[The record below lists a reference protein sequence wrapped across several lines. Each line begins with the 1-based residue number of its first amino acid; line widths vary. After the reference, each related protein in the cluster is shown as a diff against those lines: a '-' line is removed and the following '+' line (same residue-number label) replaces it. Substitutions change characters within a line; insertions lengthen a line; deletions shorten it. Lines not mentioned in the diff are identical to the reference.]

1 MEERNIFPRFGTAR
15 VLEASGSL
23 GCGIAAAAMQRKSTK
38 VAALATV
45 VTLAW
50 LVVLIPGPASA
61 AKSQVIELD
70 EANWDRMLA
79 EEWLVE
85 FYAPWCPACK
95 NLAPIWDDLSTWSDD
110 LNIKIAKVD
119 VTTSPG
125 LSGRFFVTALP
136 TIFHV
141 LNGEFRQY
149 KGARDL
155 NTLMTFIEEKKW
167 QALDPVSAWSKP
179 DSIQM
184 SLVSQFFKLSNF
196 LKEVNVMLSKEYGL
210 PTWGSYALFAIGTIL
225 LGAILGLILVCVIDF
240 MFPPKSAQRK
250 SFSEHKRNLK
260 NETEAEDLKGDELE
274 DEDENLEETGGV
286 QDEEENE
293 DDAEETSDGEK
304 FSGSDSEEVPE
315 SDRKKQ
321 DDEPAKKDEDEEVTK
336 KKEPA
341 GSPDVRK
348 RRTRKAD

>member
-1 MEERNIFPRFGTAR
+1 MRFR
-15 VLEASGSL
+15 VG
-23 GCGIAAAAMQRKSTK
+23 RF
-38 VAALATV
+38 AAL
-45 VTLAW
+45 
-50 LVVLIPGPASA
+50 LVVLGFVGWLNPINA

-70 EANWDRMLA
+70 ESNWDRMLT

-95 NLAPIWDDLSTWSDD
+95 NLAPVWDDLSTWSDD
-110 LNIKIAKVD
+110 LSIKTAKVD

-149 KGARDL
+149 KGPRDL
-155 NTLMTFIEEKKW
+155 NSLMTFVEEKKW
-167 QALDPVSAWSKP
+167 QQLEPVSAWSKP

-184 SLVSQFFKLSNF
+184 SLVSQFFKLSHF
-196 LKEVNVMLSKEYGL
+196 LKEVNTMLSKEYGL
-210 PTWGSYALFAIGTIL
+210 PVWGTYALFAIGTIL

-250 SFSEHKRNLK
+250 SFSEHKKNLQHEK
-260 NETEAEDLKGDELE
+260 MGEDIKGDELE
-274 DEDENLEETGGV
+274 DENEQAAGV
-286 QDEEENE
+286 QDEEEDE
-293 DDAEETSDGEK
+293 VDESSDGEK
-304 FSGSDSEEVPE
+304 YSGSDLEEAPE
-315 SDRKKQ
+315 SEQKD
-321 DDEPAKKDEDEEVTK
+321 DDEKKEKDAPAPSPNASPEEESKKDTN
-336 KKEPA
+336 A

-348 RRTRKAD
+348 RKPRKAD

>member
-1 MEERNIFPRFGTAR
+1 MQQLRGGR
-15 VLEASGSL
+15 
-23 GCGIAAAAMQRKSTK
+23 IA
-38 VAALATV
+38 
-45 VTLAW
+45 TL
-50 LVVLIPGPASA
+50 LVVLGVVVGSWIDPTRA

-70 EANWDRMLA
+70 ESNWDRMLT

-95 NLAPIWDDLSTWSDD
+95 NLAPVWDDLSTWSDD
-110 LNIKIAKVD
+110 LNIKTAKVD

-149 KGARDL
+149 KGPRDL
-155 NTLMTFIEEKKW
+155 NSLMTFVEEKKW
-167 QALDPVSAWSKP
+167 QQLEPVSAWSKP

-184 SLVSQFFKLSNF
+184 SLVSQFFKLSHF
-196 LKEVNVMLSKEYGL
+196 LKEVNTMLSKEYGL
-210 PTWGSYALFAIGTIL
+210 PVWGSYALFAIGTIL

-250 SFSEHKRNLK
+250 SFSEHKKNLK
-260 NETEAEDLKGDELE
+260 HEKVAEEIKGDELE
-274 DEDENLEETGGV
+274 DEDEQAGTGV
-286 QDEEENE
+286 QDEAEEE
-293 DDAEETSDGEK
+293 DETSDGEK
-304 FSGSDSEEVPE
+304 NSGSDSEEDSEPKE
-315 SDRKKQ
+315 
-321 DDEPAKKDEDEEVTK
+321 DEKEEEEPIPAAPPSPKEEAKKKDTN
-336 KKEPA
+336 A

-348 RRTRKAD
+348 RKSRKAD

>member
-1 MEERNIFPRFGTAR
+1 MQERIRTVALGTALL
-15 VLEASGSL
+15 VGWLALIGS
-23 GCGIAAAAMQRKSTK
+23 
-38 VAALATV
+38 
-45 VTLAW
+45 
-50 LVVLIPGPASA
+50 PASA

-70 EANWDRMLA
+70 EANWDRMLT

-149 KGARDL
+149 KGSRDL

-167 QALDPVSAWSKP
+167 QSLEPVSAWSKP

-210 PTWGSYALFAIGTIL
+210 PTWGSYALFAVGTIL

-260 NETEAEDLKGDELE
+260 NEKEMEDLKGDELE
-274 DEDENLEETGGV
+274 DEDENQEETAGV
-286 QDEEENE
+286 QDEEVEEE
-293 DDAEETSDGEK
+293 DVDETSDGEK
-304 FSGSDSEEVPE
+304 YSGSDSEEVPE
-315 SDRKKQ
+315 SDRKEEKEA
-321 DDEPAKKDEDEEVTK
+321 DEPVKKDEKQEEEEEEVTK

>member
-1 MEERNIFPRFGTAR
+1 MHFRVGRF
-15 VLEASGSL
+15 
-23 GCGIAAAAMQRKSTK
+23 
-38 VAALATV
+38 AAL
-45 VTLAW
+45 
-50 LVVLIPGPASA
+50 LVVLGSVGLMNPASA

-70 EANWDRMLA
+70 ESNWDRMLT

-95 NLAPIWDDLSTWSDD
+95 NLAPVWDDLSTWSDD
-110 LNIKIAKVD
+110 LNIKTAKVD

-155 NTLMTFIEEKKW
+155 NSLMTFVEEKKW
-167 QALDPVSAWSKP
+167 QQLEPVSAWSKP
-179 DSIQM
+179 DSLQM
-184 SLVSQFFKLSNF
+184 SLVSQFFKLSHF
-196 LKEVNVMLSKEYGL
+196 LKEVNTMLSKEYGL
-210 PTWGSYALFAIGTIL
+210 PVWGSYALFAIGTIL

-250 SFSEHKRNLK
+250 SFSEHKKNLQ
-260 NETEAEDLKGDELE
+260 NEQVAEDIKGDELE
-274 DEDENLEETGGV
+274 DEDEQVAGV
-286 QDEEENE
+286 QDEEGDEEEEEEE
-293 DDAEETSDGEK
+293 DVNETSDGEK
-304 FSGSDSEEVPE
+304 YSGSDSEEAPE
-315 SDRKKQ
+315 SEQKE
-321 DDEPAKKDEDEEVTK
+321 DDAETKEKESPAPSPKASPKEETK
-336 KKEPA
+336 KKDTNA

-348 RRTRKAD
+348 RKSRKAD

>member
-1 MEERNIFPRFGTAR
+1 MKMQLR
-15 VLEASGSL
+15 VGR
-23 GCGIAAAAMQRKSTK
+23 IAA
-38 VAALATV
+38 L
-45 VTLAW
+45 
-50 LVVLIPGPASA
+50 LVVLGLVGWTNPTSA

-70 EANWDRMLA
+70 ESNWDRMLT

-95 NLAPIWDDLSTWSDD
+95 NLAPVWDDLSTWSDD
-110 LNIKIAKVD
+110 LNIKTAKVD

-149 KGARDL
+149 KGPRDL
-155 NTLMTFIEEKKW
+155 NSLMTFVEEKKW
-167 QALDPVSAWSKP
+167 QQLEPVSAWSKP

-184 SLVSQFFKLSNF
+184 SLVSQFFKLSHF
-196 LKEVNVMLSKEYGL
+196 LKEVNTMLSKEYGL
-210 PTWGSYALFAIGTIL
+210 PVWGSYALFAIGTIL

-250 SFSEHKRNLK
+250 SFSEHKKNLQ
-260 NETEAEDLKGDELE
+260 NEKVPEDIKGDELE
-274 DEDENLEETGGV
+274 DEDEQTAGV
-286 QDEEENE
+286 QDEELDEE
-293 DDAEETSDGEK
+293 DEEDANETSDGEK
-304 FSGSDSEEVPE
+304 YSGSDSEEAPE
-315 SDRKKQ
+315 SEQK
-321 DDEPAKKDEDEEVTK
+321 DDAEKEDKESPVPAPKASPKEEPEQKKDTN
-336 KKEPA
+336 A

-348 RRTRKAD
+348 RKSRKAD

>member
-1 MEERNIFPRFGTAR
+1 MRFR
-15 VLEASGSL
+15 VGRF
-23 GCGIAAAAMQRKSTK
+23 AAP
-38 VAALATV
+38 L
-45 VTLAW
+45 
-50 LVVLIPGPASA
+50 LVVLGFVGWLNPTNA

-70 EANWDRMLA
+70 ESNWDRMLT

-95 NLAPIWDDLSTWSDD
+95 NLAPVWDDLSTWSDD
-110 LNIKIAKVD
+110 LNIKTAKVD

-149 KGARDL
+149 KGPRDL
-155 NTLMTFIEEKKW
+155 NSLMTFVEEKKW
-167 QALDPVSAWSKP
+167 QQLEPVSAWSKP

-184 SLVSQFFKLSNF
+184 SLVSQFFKLSHF
-196 LKEVNVMLSKEYGL
+196 LKEVNTMLSKEYGL
-210 PTWGSYALFAIGTIL
+210 PVWGTYALFAIGTIL

-250 SFSEHKRNLK
+250 SFSEHKKNLQHEK
-260 NETEAEDLKGDELE
+260 IAEDIKGDELE
-274 DEDENLEETGGV
+274 DEDEQAAGV
-286 QDEEENE
+286 QDEEEDEE
-293 DDAEETSDGEK
+293 DETSDGEK
-304 FSGSDSEEVPE
+304 YSGSDSEEAPE
-315 SDRKKQ
+315 SEQ
-321 DDEPAKKDEDEEVTK
+321 KDEDE
-336 KKEPA
+336 KKEKDAPAPSPNASPEEESKKDTTA

-348 RRTRKAD
+348 RKPRKAD

>member
-1 MEERNIFPRFGTAR
+1 
-15 VLEASGSL
+15 
-23 GCGIAAAAMQRKSTK
+23 MQ
-38 VAALATV
+38 LATSQKV
-45 VTLAW
+45 RPGGGTRITMVTVMVAMAFGWLA
-50 LVVLIPGPASA
+50 LIGPASA

-70 EANWDRMLA
+70 ESNWDRMLA

-95 NLAPIWDDLSTWSDD
+95 NLVPIWDDLATWSDD

-149 KGARDL
+149 KGTRDL
-155 NTLMTFIEEKKW
+155 NSLMTFIEEKKW
-167 QALDPVSAWSKP
+167 QTLEPVSAWSKP
-179 DSIQM
+179 DSLQM
-184 SLVSQFFKLSNF
+184 SLVSQFFKLSHF

-210 PTWGSYALFAIGTIL
+210 PVWGSYALFAIGTIL

-250 SFSEHKRNLK
+250 SFSEHKQNLK
-260 NETEAEDLKGDELE
+260 HDNVSEDLRGDDLE
-274 DEDENLEETGGV
+274 DEDEQAGV
-286 QDEEENE
+286 QDEEDEADE
-293 DDAEETSDGEK
+293 DDETSDGEK
-304 FSGSDSEEVPE
+304 YSGSDSEEAPE
-315 SDRKKQ
+315 SDRKERGSAPGSPK
-321 DDEPAKKDEDEEVTK
+321 EVSKKDA
-336 KKEPA
+336 A

-348 RRTRKAD
+348 RKTRKAD

>member
-1 MEERNIFPRFGTAR
+1 MQERIRTVALVTAL
-15 VLEASGSL
+15 VGWLALVGS
-23 GCGIAAAAMQRKSTK
+23 
-38 VAALATV
+38 
-45 VTLAW
+45 
-50 LVVLIPGPASA
+50 PASA
-61 AKSQVIELD
+61 AKSQVIELNED
-70 EANWDRMLA
+70 NWDRMLK

-149 KGARDL
+149 KGSRDL

-167 QALDPVSAWSKP
+167 QSLEPVSAWSRP

-196 LKEVNVMLSKEYGL
+196 LKEINVMLSKEYGL
-210 PTWGSYALFAIGTIL
+210 PSWGSYALFAVGTIL
-225 LGAILGLILVCVIDF
+225 LGAIMGLILVCVLDF
-240 MFPPKSAQRK
+240 MIPPKSTKRK

-260 NETEAEDLKGDELE
+260 NEKDTEDLKGDELE
-274 DEDENLEETGGV
+274 DENENQEAEDTDETSEGEKYSNSDTE
-286 QDEEENE
+286 DEPEE
-293 DDAEETSDGEK
+293 DDKKKEK
-304 FSGSDSEEVPE
+304 DADV
-315 SDRKKQ
+315 
-321 DDEPAKKDEDEEVTK
+321 PAKKDEEQEAKKEAKEEAKEDAEEEEVTK
-336 KKEPA
+336 KKESA

>member
-1 MEERNIFPRFGTAR
+1 MQIPPRRDFRKTLNPLEMVPTTVLLTAS
-15 VLEASGSL
+15 LL
-23 GCGIAAAAMQRKSTK
+23 GCLAVISTAA
-38 VAALATV
+38 
-45 VTLAW
+45 
-50 LVVLIPGPASA
+50 A

-70 EANWDRMLA
+70 ESNWDRMLKD
-79 EEWLVE
+79 EWLVE

-110 LNIKIAKVD
+110 LSIKTAKVD

-149 KGARDL
+149 KGPRDL
-155 NTLMTFIEEKKW
+155 NSLMTFVEEKKW
-167 QALDPVSAWSKP
+167 QTVEPVSAWSKP

-184 SLVSQFFKLSNF
+184 SLVSQFFKLSHF

-210 PTWGSYALFAIGTIL
+210 PTWGAYALFAVGTIL

-250 SFSEHKRNLK
+250 SFSEHKKSLN
-260 NETEAEDLKGDELE
+260 NDNGTEDLKGDELE
-274 DEDENLEETGGV
+274 DEDEQAGV
-286 QDEEENE
+286 QDEEDVEEE
-293 DDAEETSDGEK
+293 DVESSEGEK

-315 SDRKKQ
+315 SDRKESAA
-321 DDEPAKKDEDEEVTK
+321 DEKEKEGKTTAEDSPKSDKKTDE
-336 KKEPA
+336 A

-348 RRTRKAD
+348 RRSRKAD

>member
-1 MEERNIFPRFGTAR
+1 MQRNK
-15 VLEASGSL
+15 
-23 GCGIAAAAMQRKSTK
+23 AATWAAM
-38 VAALATV
+38 
-45 VTLAW
+45 TLAACCC
-50 LVVLIPGPASA
+50 LLALIGPASA

-70 EANWDRMLA
+70 EANWDRMLT

-110 LNIKIAKVD
+110 LSIKIAKVD

-149 KGARDL
+149 KGSRDL

-167 QALDPVSAWSKP
+167 QALEPVSAWSKP
-179 DSIQM
+179 DSLQM

-210 PTWGSYALFAIGTIL
+210 PPWGSYALFAVGTIL

-250 SFSEHKRNLK
+250 SFSEHKRSLN
-260 NETEAEDLKGDELE
+260 NEKETEDLKGDELE
-274 DEDENLEETGGV
+274 DEDENREETGGV
-286 QDEEENE
+286 QDEEEE
-293 DDAEETSDGEK
+293 ADETSDGEK
-304 FSGSDSEEVPE
+304 YSGSDSEEVPE
-315 SDRKKQ
+315 SERKKE
-321 DDEPAKKDEDEEVTK
+321 DAEPEKPAKKEEAEEEEEVTK
-336 KKEPA
+336 KKESA

>member
-1 MEERNIFPRFGTAR
+1 MPQPARNI
-15 VLEASGSL
+15 L
-23 GCGIAAAAMQRKSTK
+23 
-38 VAALATV
+38 
-45 VTLAW
+45 
-50 LVVLIPGPASA
+50 LVVAFAGWFAAFCPVTA
-61 AKSQVIELD
+61 AKSRVIELD
-70 EANWDRMLA
+70 ESNWDRMLK

-95 NLAPIWDDLSTWSDD
+95 SLTPIWDDLSTWSDD
-110 LNIKIAKVD
+110 LNIKTAKVD

-149 KGARDL
+149 KGPRDL
-155 NTLMTFIEEKKW
+155 NSLMTFIEEKKW
-167 QALDPVSAWSKP
+167 QTLEPVSAWSKP

-184 SLVSQFFKLSNF
+184 SLVSQFFKLSHF

-210 PTWGSYALFAIGTIL
+210 PTWASYALFAIGTIL
-225 LGAILGLILVCVIDF
+225 LGAILGLILVCIIDF

-250 SFSEHKRNLK
+250 SFSEHKKSLK
-260 NETEAEDLKGDELE
+260 HDSVHDELKGDELE
-274 DEDENLEETGGV
+274 DEDEQAGV

-293 DDAEETSDGEK
+293 DGDDETSEGEK
-304 FSGSDSEEVPE
+304 NSGSDSEEEEPE
-315 SDRKKQ
+315 S
-321 DDEPAKKDEDEEVTK
+321 E
-336 KKEPA
+336 KKEDSPKVTENKDAA

-348 RRTRKAD
+348 RKPRKAD

>member
-1 MEERNIFPRFGTAR
+1 MH
-15 VLEASGSL
+15 LEVSQRL
-23 GCGIAAAAMQRKSTK
+23 GLGLTTKEPETGRDATMQRNR
-38 VAALATV
+38 ATAWAV
-45 VTLAW
+45 VTALAW
-50 LVVLIPGPASA
+50 LALIASPASA

-70 EANWDRMLA
+70 EANWDRMLT

-149 KGARDL
+149 KGSRDL

-167 QALDPVSAWSKP
+167 QALEPVSAWSKP

-210 PTWGSYALFAIGTIL
+210 PPWGSYALFAIGTIL

-250 SFSEHKRNLK
+250 SFSEHKRSLN
-260 NETEAEDLKGDELE
+260 NEKETEDLKGDELE
-274 DEDENLEETGGV
+274 DEDEIQEETGGV
-286 QDEEENE
+286 QDEQDNEEE
-293 DDAEETSDGEK
+293 ADETSDGEK
-304 FSGSDSEEVPE
+304 YSGSDSEEVPE
-315 SDRKKQ
+315 SDRKKE
-321 DDEPAKKDEDEEVTK
+321 DAEPEKPAKKDEEEEEELTK
-336 KKEPA
+336 KKESA

>member
-1 MEERNIFPRFGTAR
+1 MQERRIRT
-15 VLEASGSL
+15 V
-23 GCGIAAAAMQRKSTK
+23 
-38 VAALATV
+38 ALATALLV
-45 VTLAW
+45 GWLA
-50 LVVLIPGPASA
+50 LIGSPASA

-70 EANWDRMLA
+70 EANWDRMLT

-149 KGARDL
+149 KGSRDL

-167 QALDPVSAWSKP
+167 QALEPVSAWSKP

-210 PTWGSYALFAIGTIL
+210 PTWGSYALFAVGTIL

-250 SFSEHKRNLK
+250 SFSEHKRNLN
-260 NETEAEDLKGDELE
+260 NEKDTEDLKGDELE
-274 DEDENLEETGGV
+274 DEDENQEETAGV
-286 QDEEENE
+286 QDEEE
-293 DDAEETSDGEK
+293 DETSEGEK
-304 FSGSDSEEVPE
+304 YSGSDSEEVPE
-315 SDRKKQ
+315 SDRKEEK
-321 DDEPAKKDEDEEVTK
+321 DADEPAKKDEKQEEEEEEVTK
-336 KKEPA
+336 KKESA

>member
-1 MEERNIFPRFGTAR
+1 MQERIGAT
-15 VLEASGSL
+15 V
-23 GCGIAAAAMQRKSTK
+23 
-38 VAALATV
+38 ALALCCCW
-45 VTLAW
+45 LA
-50 LVVLIPGPASA
+50 LIGPASA

-70 EANWDRMLA
+70 EANWDRMLT

-110 LNIKIAKVD
+110 LSIKIAKVD

-149 KGARDL
+149 KGSRDL

-167 QALDPVSAWSKP
+167 QSLEPVSSWSKP

-196 LKEVNVMLSKEYGL
+196 LKELNVMLSKEYGL

-250 SFSEHKRNLK
+250 SFSEHKRSLK
-260 NETEAEDLKGDELE
+260 NEKETEDLKGDELE
-274 DEDENLEETGGV
+274 DEDENQEETAGGV
-286 QDEEENE
+286 QDEEE

-304 FSGSDSEEVPE
+304 YSGSDSEEVPE
-315 SDRKKQ
+315 SDRKK
-321 DDEPAKKDEDEEVTK
+321 DADADEPAKKDVAEKEEEEEEVTK
-336 KKEPA
+336 KKESA

>member
-1 MEERNIFPRFGTAR
+1 
-15 VLEASGSL
+15 
-23 GCGIAAAAMQRKSTK
+23 MQRNKT
-38 VAALATV
+38 ALAV

-50 LVVLIPGPASA
+50 LALIGGPASA

-70 EANWDRMLA
+70 EANWDRMLT

-141 LNGEFRQY
+141 LDGEFRQY
-149 KGARDL
+149 KGSRDL

-167 QALDPVSAWSKP
+167 QALEPVSSWSKP

-210 PTWGSYALFAIGTIL
+210 PPWGSYALFAVGTIL

-250 SFSEHKRNLK
+250 SFSEHKRSLN
-260 NETEAEDLKGDELE
+260 NEKETEDLKGDELE
-274 DEDENLEETGGV
+274 DEDENQEETAGV
-286 QDEEENE
+286 QDEE
-293 DDAEETSDGEK
+293 DADETSDGEK
-304 FSGSDSEEVPE
+304 YSGSDSEEVPE
-315 SDRKKQ
+315 SDRKKE
-321 DDEPAKKDEDEEVTK
+321 DAEPEKPSKKDEEEVTK
-336 KKEPA
+336 KKESA

>member
-1 MEERNIFPRFGTAR
+1 MQQLRGGR
-15 VLEASGSL
+15 
-23 GCGIAAAAMQRKSTK
+23 IA
-38 VAALATV
+38 
-45 VTLAW
+45 TL
-50 LVVLIPGPASA
+50 LVVLGVVVGSWIDPTRA

-70 EANWDRMLA
+70 ESNWDRMLT

-95 NLAPIWDDLSTWSDD
+95 NLAPVWDDLSTWSDD
-110 LNIKIAKVD
+110 LNIKTAKVD

-149 KGARDL
+149 KGPRDL
-155 NTLMTFIEEKKW
+155 NSLMTFVEEKKW
-167 QALDPVSAWSKP
+167 QQLEPVSAWSKP

-184 SLVSQFFKLSNF
+184 SLVSQFFKLSHF
-196 LKEVNVMLSKEYGL
+196 LKEVNTMLSKEYGL
-210 PTWGSYALFAIGTIL
+210 PVWGSYALFAIGTIL

-250 SFSEHKRNLK
+250 SFSEHKKNLK
-260 NETEAEDLKGDELE
+260 HEKVAEEIKGDELE
-274 DEDENLEETGGV
+274 DEDEQAGTGV
-286 QDEEENE
+286 QDEAEEE
-293 DDAEETSDGEK
+293 DETSDGEK
-304 FSGSDSEEVPE
+304 NSGSDSEED
-315 SDRKKQ
+315 S
-321 DDEPAKKDEDEEVTK
+321 EPKEEDKEEEEPIPAAPPSPKEEAKKKDTN
-336 KKEPA
+336 A

-348 RRTRKAD
+348 RKSRKAD

>member
-1 MEERNIFPRFGTAR
+1 MLRNRTAKATT
-15 VLEASGSL
+15 V
-23 GCGIAAAAMQRKSTK
+23 
-38 VAALATV
+38 ALAA
-45 VTLAW
+45 VTTLLA
-50 LVVLIPGPASA
+50 LIASCPASA

-70 EANWDRMLA
+70 EANWDRMLT

-149 KGARDL
+149 KGSRDL

-167 QALDPVSAWSKP
+167 QALEPVSAWSKP

-210 PTWGSYALFAIGTIL
+210 PAWGSYALFAVGTIL

-250 SFSEHKRNLK
+250 SFSEHKRSLS
-260 NETEAEDLKGDELE
+260 NEKETEDLKGDELV
-274 DEDENLEETGGV
+274 DEDENQEETGGGV
-286 QDEEENE
+286 QDEE
-293 DDAEETSDGEK
+293 DADETSDGEK
-304 FSGSDSEEVPE
+304 YSGSDSEEVPE
-315 SDRKKQ
+315 SEPKKEE
-321 DDEPAKKDEDEEVTK
+321 DAEPEKPAKKDEEEEEVASK
-336 KKEPA
+336 KKESA

>member
-1 MEERNIFPRFGTAR
+1 
-15 VLEASGSL
+15 
-23 GCGIAAAAMQRKSTK
+23 MQRNRA
-38 VAALATV
+38 AALAAV
-45 VTLAW
+45 VTTLGWLA
-50 LVVLIPGPASA
+50 LIGSPASA

-70 EANWDRMLA
+70 EANWDRMLT

-149 KGARDL
+149 KGSRDL
-155 NTLMTFIEEKKW
+155 NTLMTFVEEKKW
-167 QALDPVSAWSKP
+167 QALEPVSAWSKP

-210 PTWGSYALFAIGTIL
+210 PAWGSYALFAIGTIL

-250 SFSEHKRNLK
+250 SFSEHKRSLN
-260 NETEAEDLKGDELE
+260 NEKEAEDLKGDELE
-274 DEDENLEETGGV
+274 DEDENQDETGGGV
-286 QDEEENE
+286 QDEQGNEEE
-293 DDAEETSDGEK
+293 EADETSDGEK
-304 FSGSDSEEVPE
+304 YSGSDSEEVPE
-315 SDRKKQ
+315 SDRKKEK
-321 DDEPAKKDEDEEVTK
+321 DAEPEKPTKKAEEAEEEEEVTK
-336 KKEPA
+336 KKESA

>member
-1 MEERNIFPRFGTAR
+1 MQERRIRT
-15 VLEASGSL
+15 V
-23 GCGIAAAAMQRKSTK
+23 
-38 VAALATV
+38 ALATALLV
-45 VTLAW
+45 GWLA
-50 LVVLIPGPASA
+50 LIGSPASA

-70 EANWDRMLA
+70 EANWDRMLT

-149 KGARDL
+149 KGSRDL

-167 QALDPVSAWSKP
+167 QALEPVSAWSKP

-210 PTWGSYALFAIGTIL
+210 PTWGSYALFAVGTIL

-250 SFSEHKRNLK
+250 SFSEHKRNLN
-260 NETEAEDLKGDELE
+260 NEKDTEDLKGDELE
-274 DEDENLEETGGV
+274 DEDENQEETAGV
-286 QDEEENE
+286 QDEEE
-293 DDAEETSDGEK
+293 DETSEGEK
-304 FSGSDSEEVPE
+304 YSGSDSEEVPE
-315 SDRKKQ
+315 SDRKEEK
-321 DDEPAKKDEDEEVTK
+321 DADEPAKKDEKQEDEEEEVTK
-336 KKEPA
+336 KKESA

>member
-1 MEERNIFPRFGTAR
+1 MRFRAGR
-15 VLEASGSL
+15 F
-23 GCGIAAAAMQRKSTK
+23 
-38 VAALATV
+38 AAL
-45 VTLAW
+45 
-50 LVVLIPGPASA
+50 LVVLGFVGWMNPINA

-70 EANWDRMLA
+70 EGNWDRMLT

-95 NLAPIWDDLSTWSDD
+95 NLAPVWDDLSTWSDD
-110 LNIKIAKVD
+110 LNIKTAKVD

-149 KGARDL
+149 KGPRDL
-155 NTLMTFIEEKKW
+155 NSLMTFVEEKKW
-167 QALDPVSAWSKP
+167 QQLEPVSAWSKP

-184 SLVSQFFKLSNF
+184 SLVSQFFKLSHF
-196 LKEVNVMLSKEYGL
+196 LKEVNTMLSKEYGL
-210 PTWGSYALFAIGTIL
+210 PVWGTYALFAIGTIL

-250 SFSEHKRNLK
+250 SFSEHKKNLQ
-260 NETEAEDLKGDELE
+260 NEKVAEDIKGDELE
-274 DEDENLEETGGV
+274 DEDEQAAGV
-286 QDEEENE
+286 QDEEEDEE
-293 DDAEETSDGEK
+293 DETSDGEK
-304 FSGSDSEEVPE
+304 YSGSDSEEAPE
-315 SDRKKQ
+315 SEQ
-321 DDEPAKKDEDEEVTK
+321 KDEDE
-336 KKEPA
+336 KKEKDSPAPSPKASPEEEPKKDTNA

-348 RRTRKAD
+348 RKPRKAD